1 MGKRRHPG
9 PAKGSPSPN
18 PAGRPRRLNAVKQIG
33 VKLTAEDLRRL
44 ETFADAEHRTL
55 AESVRVLIRRHLPN

>member
-1 MGKRRHPG
+1 MRRRPG
-9 PAKGSPSPN
+9 PQKGSPSPN
-18 PAGRPRRLNAVKQIG
+18 PAGRPRRLHPVIQLS
-33 VKLTAEDLRRL
+33 VKLEAEDLRRL